1 MHTKAFLLSAA
12 AATATAATT
21 TANRFPSTCN
31 SMVLPLLTG
40 FPEPPEALGT
50 LVNFS
55 ASTQCSTTFPSSIT
69 SEIASYGSA
78 LQKWYSSH
86 SAEIKSGMASCSEIG
101 VFTEVGGCGKA
112 LVAANTGKATGGAS
126 SATITSAASVSAS
139 GSEASVTGSQT
150 KGTASSST
158 SEGIGARETGM
169 AAAVVAAAG
178 LVAAVL

>member
-1 MHTKAFLLSAA
+1 M
-12 AATATAATT
+12 
-21 TANRFPSTCN
+21 
-31 SMVLPLLTG
+31 
-40 FPEPPEALGT
+40 
-50 LVNFS
+50 
-55 ASTQCSTTFPSSIT
+55 TFPASAP
-69 SEIASYGSA
+69 SEIVSYGSA

-86 SAEIKSGMASCSEIG
+86 SAEIKSGLASCSEIG

-126 SATITSAASVSAS
+126 SATTTSAASVSATD
-139 GSEASVTGSQT
+139 SET
-150 KGTASSST
+150 KGTISSSS